1 MKLPERLARRKG
13 RGFHSAFA
21 TTFAVEYAAFEEV
34 MLPQLSA
41 AGATN
46 VLLIADGRMA
56 TMALSDGS
64 ALPEAL
70 GREYVLHS
78 PPVAEGVFH
87 PKIILQIGRE
97 GGRCFVSSANVTG
110 AGLGGN
116 VEVAVEIE
124 CGVEPSSEREIVQAA
139 WRYVDALVPVDA
151 GAARETIIWA
161 RDRAPW
167 LDGPGGQDGP
177 HILEDGTA
185 IAFLARPGNEGIGAR
200 FAGFISGEVVERLVI
215 ASPYWDA
222 DLGAVSD
229 LRHALAPERVLLL
242 LDKNRHSFPT
252 GATLQ
257 ANCDIVDISGWQ
269 PSRFKHAKV
278 VIAVTEEHDHVLS
291 GSANCTV
298 AALGREGFAGT
309 NAEACIYRRLPRGT
323 ATAVLGMDG
332 WLEANPFPV
341 SDLPD
346 PVETTP
352 IPLDEMYAGGAGT
365 FEAEGGRLIWRRPPG
380 RWPDGTVILS
390 NAVGE
395 VVAEIQV
402 ATFGVDG
409 DQLTTWVGQSLEE
422 ASFARVLS
430 NAGESLR
437 GYVVHRSALR
447 ARRRESAG
455 GSVSKAL
462 AVFDEAAEMQLRM
475 LQAFDELAR
484 ADAEDEVTNDGAAR
498 SSARAKPVG
507 STATSEVGFMTYEE
521 FMAAGSTRKR
531 RGGRSDSTVAGTHF
545 DSVRALLN
553 RLSGV
558 EYKEPGRGAL
568 RDDGSWMDL
577 GDETGELGDAV
588 REPEVEEALAQRVRP
603 APDMS
608 AYDRA
613 VKSYVEGLSAEDRI
627 IGPREV
633 LRLRLWIAL
642 VLWEARC
649 EAAPN
654 GMPTVADDKGW
665 PRLIVRIVAGFFLG
679 KKSPISR
686 LVMSSDYDDMPID
699 FFECW
704 STILWA
710 LDAIVA
716 ALPDLPRTREFRRRI
731 PTLRTHVVSALG
743 LTPAE
748 LQGEPMLSQRLGLD
762 IEFGTRLG
770 VLPDARVA

>member
-1 MKLPERLARRKG
+1 
-13 RGFHSAFA
+13 
-21 TTFAVEYAAFEEV
+21 

-64 ALPEAL
+64 ALPGAL

-78 PPVAEGVFH
+78 PPVADGVFH
-87 PKIILQIGRE
+87 PKVIVQVGRE

-116 VEVAVEIE
+116 VEVALEIE
-124 CGVEPSSEREIVQAA
+124 CGIEPSPEREIVQAA
-139 WRYVDALVPVDA
+139 WRYVNALVPSDA
-151 GAARETIIWA
+151 GAARDTIIWA

-167 LDGPGGQDGP
+167 LDGPGRDDGP
-177 HILEDGTA
+177 HILEDGSA
-185 IAFLARPGNEGIGAR
+185 IAFLARPGGEGIGAR
-200 FAGFISGEVVERLVI
+200 FAGMIGGEAVERLVI
-215 ASPYWDA
+215 ASPYWD
-222 DLGAVSD
+222 SD
-229 LRHALAPERVLLL
+229 LEAVAHLSRALAPERISIL
-242 LDKNRHSFPT
+242 LDLDRHEFPT
-252 GATLQ
+252 GALMSAQ
-257 ANCDIVDISGWQ
+257 CDIADISGWQ
-269 PSRFKHAKV
+269 ASRFKHAKV

-309 NAEACIYRRLPRGT
+309 NAEACVYRRLPRGT
-323 ATAVLGMDG
+323 ATAALGMTG
-332 WLEANPFPV
+332 WLEADPIPV
-341 SDLPD
+341 SDLPN

-352 IPLDEMYAGGAGT
+352 IPLDEMHAGGAGT
-365 FEAEGGRLIWRRPPG
+365 FEAEGGQLSWRRPLG
-380 RWPDGTVILS
+380 RWSDGTVTLS
-390 NAVGE
+390 SVSAE
-395 VVAEIQV
+395 IVAEIEV
-402 ATFGVDG
+402 AAFAVDG
-409 DQLTTWVGQSLEE
+409 DRLTAWVGQAALED
-422 ASFARVLS
+422 AAFARVRS

-437 GYVVHRSALR
+437 CYVVHRSALR

-475 LQAFDELAR
+475 LQAFDELAS
-484 ADAEDEVTNDGAAR
+484 ADAEDEVADDCLAR
-498 SSARAKPVG
+498 GPARAKPVG
-507 STATSEVGFMTYEE
+507 STATPEVGFMTYEE
-521 FMAAGSTRKR
+521 FMATGPGRKR

-558 EYKEPGRGAL
+558 EPKQPSGGAP
-568 RDDGSWMDL
+568 RDDESWMDL

-588 REPEVEEALAQRVRP
+588 EEPEVEEAAAPRVRP

-608 AYDRA
+608 AYNRA
-613 VKSYVEGLSAEDRI
+613 VKTYVEGLAAEGRI
-627 IGPREV
+627 IGSRDV

-654 GMPTVADDKGW
+654 GMPAVADDKGW
-665 PRLIVRIVAGFFLG
+665 PRLIVRIVAGFFIG
-679 KKSPISR
+679 KNSPIGR
-686 LVMSSDYDDMPID
+686 LVMSGDYDDMPVD
-699 FFECW
+699 FCECW

-710 LDAIVA
+710 LDAIA
-716 ALPDLPRTREFRRRI
+716 ALVPDQPRMREFRRRI
-731 PTLRTHVVSALG
+731 PTLRAHVVTALG

-762 IEFGTRLG
+762 VEFGTRLG
-770 VLPDARVA
+770 VLPDTVLTQGS